1 MKKQQ
6 EYYLNLL
13 RLELCA
19 IVIGLSAGVLD
30 TIFGKGLLRV
40 SHMRDAYPY
49 LTIPFLGIAGLLI
62 TFLYRRLGGDSQ
74 KGMGLVF
81 DVGHGHRQTIP
92 KRLIPLVVL
101 STWLTHLFGGSAG
114 REGVAVQLGATL
126 ATRFSHF
133 KSVKQNTKELV
144 VIGIAAGFAGL
155 FQTPMAATFF
165 ALELLVVG
173 IFSLD
178 ILFPAFTAAFL
189 ASQTSHFLGLEKFS
203 HPLSTSLP
211 LDAQIVGKLMLAGIC
226 FAVIGKLFSVALLYL
241 KAKIGNLNQNPYLKI
256 ALGGL
261 ALSLVLLLFHQ
272 GRYSGLGTNLIEA
285 SFEGQ
290 TIYPYD
296 WLLKLTLTIVTIA
309 LGFQGG
315 EVTPLFAIG
324 ASFGV
329 VCAPVLGLPVPLV
342 AAVGYVSV
350 FAGATNT
357 LLGPL
362 LIMGEVFG
370 FQTLPY
376 AFVALTMTSLF
387 HRLPSIYQQQ
397 KYL

>member
-1 MKKQQ
+1 MKKKQ
-6 EYYLNLL
+6 EYYLIL

-40 SHMRDAYPY
+40 SQMRDAYPY

-133 KSVKQNTKELV
+133 KGVKQNTKELV

-189 ASQTSHFLGLEKFS
+189 ANQTSHFLGLEKFS
-203 HPLSTSLP
+203 HPLSNSLP
-211 LDAQIVGKLMLAGIC
+211 LDAQIVGKLMLVGIC

-261 ALSLVLLLFHQ
+261 ALSLVLLLLHQ

-309 LGFQGG
+309 LGFQG
-315 EVTPLFAIG
+315 V
-324 ASFGV
+324 
-329 VCAPVLGLPVPLV
+329 
-342 AAVGYVSV
+342 
-350 FAGATNT
+350 
-357 LLGPL
+357 
-362 LIMGEVFG
+362 
-370 FQTLPY
+370 
-376 AFVALTMTSLF
+376 
-387 HRLPSIYQQQ
+387 
-397 KYL
+397 K